1 MKRTDFR
8 GRHIGIEL
16 FATVPAAQAGEEDQ
30 GTGPLRSVHHAS
42 RKTRIPESRR
52 RLPRSLGWI
61 VDVAHFFPIVLFRQE
76 FHRGLEAIDGTVAM
90 LDRVPST
97 AALAC
102 SPTKR
107 SYPTTWRTIAPFF
120 CEGIALISF
129 LIGPT
134 SGKSDVFLLTV
145 GDHCLIDEFPT
156 VIGINSQD
164 RKREERSYTFEG
176 SQHRLPASMHEGE
189 AFCPSSGSI
198 GERQCIQVSSLDVGT
213 TMGAPVP
220 PPKSRVGSRSTPRTC
235 GSGFVASAACPLWLW
250 RDHPEHGCV
259 GISTGDPPLPHS

>member
-30 GTGPLRSVHHAS
+30 GTGPLRSVHNAS

-156 VIGINSQD
+156 VIGSVYTGILPRCWYHNGRARSASKKPG
-164 RKREERSYTFEG
+164 RISFHSANVRIGICCFSSVPALVVER
-176 SQHRLPASMHEGE
+176 
-189 AFCPSSGSI
+189 
-198 GERQCIQVSSLDVGT
+198 
-213 TMGAPVP
+213 P
-220 PPKSRVGSRSTPRTC
+220 P
-235 GSGFVASAACPLWLW
+235 
-250 RDHPEHGCV
+250 
-259 GISTGDPPLPHS
+259 